1 MGMMEKV
8 VGFLDDP
15 STMDSKLA
23 EMGERHVKDYGI
35 KTKHF
40 KHFKGAFLKAIKKY
54 LPWTDKRE
62 AAWLWFWGRI
72 INQMTHATQDN
83 HYPLISQ
90 FNGKELQREEMIA
103 FAANVHDT
111 FDTALTTDPGAFASA
126 FYKNLLDEE
135 PEIAK
140 LFSAQNTSFEVQS
153 TRFIAM
159 LNHAIKLLDDTNSFT
174 IKLEALA
181 TKHVGY
187 GVKIPMLQSF
197 GDVLLK
203 QVKTLNIEYY
213 EKQQNGQ
220 LNEQY
225 DGGDDEKENENV
237 HGSNG
242 HLQIMQIK
250 KWNKE
255 MDNSWSWF
263 WTVVVG
269 VFSDG
274 MTKEMM
280 RLKQESDSN
289 QNHIDKKEL
298 LDTDFSNL

>member
-1 MGMMEKV
+1 MSRLFMKTNIQEQSGIFMIMMEKV
-8 VGFLDDP
+8 VSFLDEP
-15 STMDSKLA
+15 STMDSKLTA
-23 EMGERHVKDYGI
+23 MGERHVKDYGI

-40 KHFKGAFLKAIKKY
+40 KHFRSAFLKAIKKY

-72 INQMTHATQDN
+72 INQMTHATQAN

-103 FAANVHDT
+103 FAHNVHDT

-126 FYKNLLDEE
+126 FYQNLLKEE
-135 PEIAK
+135 PEIAL
-140 LFSAQNTSFEVQS
+140 LFTAQNTSFEVQS

-197 GDVLLK
+197 GNVLLK
-203 QVKTLNIEYY
+203 
-213 EKQQNGQ
+213 
-220 LNEQY
+220 
-225 DGGDDEKENENV
+225 
-237 HGSNG
+237 
-242 HLQIMQIK
+242 
-250 KWNKE
+250 
-255 MDNSWSWF
+255 
-263 WTVVVG
+263 
-269 VFSDG
+269 
-274 MTKEMM
+274 
-280 RLKQESDSN
+280 
-289 QNHIDKKEL
+289 
-298 LDTDFSNL
+298 